1 MRHTRGTKSSLFLIE
16 FMIVLFFFLLVT
28 AICIQVF
35 VRAYFFSR
43 ESENLS
49 HAQTIVQSF
58 AEALKG
64 SDGSIDSMQELMPE
78 LSLNVG
84 NYEAWYDSQWEPC
97 PEKEAAFLLSADM
110 NVIAT
115 EKRADLSIQQLY
127 NGEYLFEI
135 QLHFHTPVS
144 KEVILS

>member
-16 FMIVLFFFLLVT
+16 FIIVLFFFLLV
-28 AICIQVF
+28 AAVCIQVF
-35 VRAYFFSR
+35 VRAYFLSR

-64 SDGSIDSMQELMPE
+64 SDGSIDDMQELMPE
-78 LSLNVG
+78 LTLHGGS
-84 NYEAWYDSQWEPC
+84 YEAWYDSQWEPC
-97 PEKEAAFLLSADM
+97 GEEDAAFLLSADM

-115 EKRADLSIQQLY
+115 EKKAKLSIQQLY
-127 NGEYLFEI
+127 NGKYLFEI